1 MLARI
6 ARFEIGYQLRSP
18 LFFIAFA
25 LFFLLAFG
33 SVTSENIQIG
43 AGGNVHV
50 NAPFAILQTVGLLN
64 VFGLFVVTAFAANVV
79 IRDDETGFAPLVRS
93 TRVTKFDYLV
103 GRFTGAVLV
112 AFGVTLSVPL
122 AMLVGSL
129 MPWIDPEKLG
139 PIAIGHYLYA
149 AFFFGL
155 PTVLALASGFFA
167 LATVTRSMMWT
178 FIGVVVFLVLFVV
191 TRVMLRDPAWDTVS
205 AWTDPFGMSALNQ
218 VTKYWTATERNTQL
232 PPLDGLLLHNRLLWL
247 GVGLALFALA
257 YALFRFEVRGARA
270 QAGALRKGKPAK
282 ADPAPAPRQLAR
294 PRLGGSASAK
304 QFLALARFD
313 MGFVLRSPAFI
324 VLLFLGLFNAVGALT
339 GIVEDRGV
347 YYLPV
352 TRAVIEELEGGF
364 NLFPIL
370 IAIFYGGELVW
381 RDRERRMHEIVD
393 ASAAPDWAFMLPKVL
408 AVGGVMLATYGAA
421 VLGAMA
427 FQTWHGYT
435 RFELG
440 LYLLGFVLP
449 GIVTAWLLG
458 VLSVFVQALVPHKF
472 IGWAVMLV
480 WLVGSFVLG
489 SLGFE
494 LDVYNYASVPPVPL
508 SDMNG
513 LGHFWIGR
521 AWTQAYWCAFAVM
534 LLVLAH
540 LLWRRG
546 GDAALRPRMAR
557 LPRRLRGG
565 AGVLLGTAT
574 LAWLGL
580 GAWVVYNT
588 TVLNEHASRDEIE
601 ARSAQAEKALLAFE
615 GLAQPTIRHVEL
627 EVALHPQALRAETRG
642 HYLIENRSGQPLQ
655 AVHVR
660 WNTDLLKQ
668 DIRLEGA
675 TVEKE
680 WPEFGYR
687 IYRLAVPMQPGE
699 GRRLDFSTVI
709 GQRGFV
715 NGRQQTAVVGNGSF
729 LNNFDIAPLIG
740 MGRDSLLQDRAKRRK
755 HGLPPELR
763 PAKLEDES
771 ARAHHYLRHDSDWV
785 TAQIT
790 LSTDADQTPVAPGTT
805 VSDTTAS
812 GRRTVVTRT
821 EAPIQNFFSL
831 QSARYAVRRDAWK
844 GPDGR
849 AVELAVYHHPSHDTN
864 VTRMLD
870 AMKVSLEVF
879 SERFSPFQFRQARI
893 LEFPAYASFA
903 QSFANTVPYS
913 EAIGFVQN
921 FKDEDADEK
930 IDLVTYVTAHEI
942 AHQWWAHQVIGADKQ
957 GMTLLS
963 ESFSQ
968 YGALLV
974 MEKLYGKAQ
983 LRKFLKYE
991 LDVYLR
997 SRGREILEELPL
1009 NRVENQGYIH
1019 YNKGALAMW
1028 ALKEHVGEA
1037 VVNRALQR
1045 LIKEFAFK
1053 PAPYPSSTD
1062 FLRLLRQEAGPAHED
1077 FISDLFEKIT
1087 LYDLKAVEARSVKR
1101 PDGRFDVSFTLEA
1114 KKFHADGKGV
1124 ETEAPLAET
1133 FEIGAFTAEPGK
1145 KGYRAD
1151 AVIAVERRA
1160 LVSGRQEI
1168 RLVLDREPV
1177 FLGVDPFNGRI
1188 DRNSNDNLVKV
1199 EVGGKGAAP

>member
-1 MLARI
+1 MLSRI
-6 ARFEIGYQLRSP
+6 ARFELSYQLRSP

-25 LFFLLAFG
+25 LFFLFAFG

-50 NAPFAILQTVGLLN
+50 NAPYAILQTVGVLN
-64 VFGLFVVTAFAANVV
+64 VFALFVVTAFVANVV

-93 TRVTKFDYLV
+93 TRVTKFAYLV
-103 GRFTGAVLV
+103 GRFAGAVLV
-112 AFGVTLSVPL
+112 ALGVMLSVPL
-122 AMLVGSL
+122 AMLVGSF

-139 PIAIGHYLYA
+139 PTFVGHYLFAYVV
-149 AFFFGL
+149 FGL
-155 PTVLALASGFFA
+155 PTLLALGAGFFA
-167 LATVTRSMMWT
+167 LATATRSMMWT
-178 FIGVVVFLVLFVV
+178 FIGVVVFLILFVV
-191 TRVMLRDPAWDTVS
+191 SRVMLRDPAWDTVS

-218 VTKYWTATERNTQL
+218 ATKYWTPAERNTRL
-232 PPLDGLLLHNRLLWL
+232 PPLEGLLLYNRLLWL
-247 GVGLALFALA
+247 AVGMALFALA
-257 YALFRFEVRGARA
+257 YGVFRFEVSGSSVM
-270 QAGALRKGKPAK
+270 AGK
-282 ADPAPAPRQLAR
+282 ASAGQGGVAEAVPAPHPLAR
-294 PRLGGSASAK
+294 PRSGGGAFAV
-304 QFLALARFD
+304 QFLALVRFD
-313 MGFVLRSPAFI
+313 MRFVLRSPAFI
-324 VLLFLGLFNAVGALT
+324 VLLFLGLFNAVGALS
-339 GIVEDRGV
+339 GIVSDRGV
-347 YYLPV
+347 DYLPV
-352 TRAVIEELEGGF
+352 TRAVINAMEGGF

-393 ASAAPDWAFMLPKVL
+393 ASAAPDWAFMLPKAL
-408 AVGGVMLATYGAA
+408 AVSGVLLATYGAA

-427 FQTWHGYT
+427 FQAFHGYM

-440 LYLLGFVLP
+440 LYLLGFLLP
-449 GIVTAWLLG
+449 GFFTAALLG

-472 IGWAVMLV
+472 VGWAVMLV
-480 WLVGSFVLG
+480 WLVASFVLG

-494 LDVYNYASVPPVPL
+494 LNVYNYGAVPAVPL

-513 LGHFWIGR
+513 LGHFWLGR
-521 AWTQAYWCAFAVM
+521 AWTQAYWAACAAV

-546 GDAALRPRMAR
+546 GDTRLRPRLAR
-557 LPRRLRGG
+557 LPLRLRGG
-565 AGVLLGTAT
+565 AGVLLGTAA
-574 LAWLGL
+574 LAWVGL
-580 GAWVVYNT
+580 GGWVLYNT
-588 TVLNEHASRDEIE
+588 TVLNRHLNSDEVE
-601 ARSAQAEKALLAFE
+601 ALSADAEKTLLSFE
-615 GLAQPTIRHVEL
+615 RLPQPTIGHVEL
-627 EVALHPQALRAETRG
+627 EVSLYPQALRADTRG
-642 HYLIENRSGQPLQ
+642 HYLLENRSGQPLQ

-660 WNTDLLKQ
+660 WNADLLKA
-668 DIRLEGA
+668 DIRLQGA
-675 TVEKE
+675 ALDQE
-680 WPEFGYR
+680 WPKFGYR
-687 IYRLAVPMQPGE
+687 IYRLDQPMQPGE
-699 GRRLDFSTVI
+699 KRRLDFTTVF

-715 NGRQQTAVVGNGSF
+715 NGRPQTGVVANGSF

-740 MGRDSLLQDRAKRRK
+740 MGREGLLQDRAKRRK

-763 PAKLEDES
+763 PAKLEDEG
-771 ARAHHYLRHDSDWV
+771 ARRHHYLRHDSDWV

-805 VSDTTAS
+805 VSDSTAG

-831 QSARYAVRRDAWK
+831 QSARYEVRRDTWK
-844 GPDGR
+844 NAQGQ
-849 AVELAVYHHPSHDTN
+849 AVELAVYHHGPHDTN
-864 VTRMLD
+864 VQRMLD
-870 AMKVSLEVF
+870 AMKVSLAVF
-879 SERFSPFQFRQARI
+879 SERFSPYQFRQARI

-963 ESFSQ
+963 ESFAQ

-991 LDVYLR
+991 LDAYLR

-1045 LIKEFAFK
+1045 LITEFAFK
-1053 PAPYPSSTD
+1053 PAPYPSSAD
-1062 FLRLLRQEAGPAHED
+1062 FLRLLREQAGPAHEG

-1087 LYDLKAVEARSVKR
+1087 LYDLKAVQARSVKR
-1101 PDGRFDVSFTLEA
+1101 ADGRFDVSFTVEA

-1124 ETEAPLAET
+1124 ETEAPLSES

-1151 AVIAVERRA
+1151 AVIALERRT
-1160 LVSGRQEI
+1160 LVSGRQDI
-1168 RLVLDREPV
+1168 RLVLDKEPS
-1177 FLGVDPFNGRI
+1177 FMGVDPFNGRI

-1199 EVGGKGAAP
+1199 GAGAP

>member
-18 LFFIAFA
+18 LFAIAFA
-25 LFFLLAFG
+25 LFFLFAFG

-50 NAPFAILQTVGLLN
+50 NAPYAILQTVGLLN
-64 VFGLFVVTAFAANVV
+64 VFGLFVVTAFVANVV

-112 AFGVTLSVPL
+112 AFAVTLSVPL
-122 AMLVGSL
+122 ALLVGSL

-139 PIAIGHYLYA
+139 PIAIGHYLWA

-155 PTVLALASGFFA
+155 PTVLALSAGFFA
-167 LATVTRSMMWT
+167 LATATRSMMWT
-178 FIGVVVFLVLFVV
+178 FLGVVVFLVLFVI

-247 GVGLALFALA
+247 GVGVALFAFA
-257 YALFRFEVRGARA
+257 YALFRFEVRGSRA
-270 QAGALRKGKPAK
+270 QTSASRKGRPAK
-282 ADPAPAPRQLAR
+282 ADPAPAPRELAR
-294 PRLGGSASAK
+294 PRLGGSASVK

-324 VLLFLGLFNAVGALT
+324 VLLFLGLFNAVGALS
-339 GIVEDRGV
+339 GIVSDRGV
-347 YYLPV
+347 DYLPV
-352 TRAVIEELEGGF
+352 TRAVINALEGGF

-381 RDRERRMHEIVD
+381 RDRERRMHEIID

-408 AVGGVMLATYGAA
+408 AVGGVMLATYAAA

-427 FQTWHGYT
+427 FQTWHGYFH
-435 RFELG
+435 FELD
-440 LYLLGFVLP
+440 LYLLGFLLP
-449 GIVTAWLLG
+449 GLVTAWLLG
-458 VLSVFVQALVPHKF
+458 VLAVFVQALVPHKF
-472 IGWAVMLV
+472 IGWALMLV
-480 WLVGSFVLG
+480 WLVASFVLG

-513 LGHFWIGR
+513 LGHFWAGR
-521 AWTQAYWCAFAVM
+521 AWTQAYWCAFAVI

-546 GDAALRPRMAR
+546 GDTALRPRLAR
-557 LPRRLRGG
+557 LPARLRGG

-574 LAWLGL
+574 VAWLGL
-580 GAWVVYNT
+580 GGWVLYNT
-588 TVLNEHASRDEIE
+588 TVLNEHLSRDERE
-601 ARSAQAEKALLAFE
+601 ALSAEAEKTLLPFE
-615 GLAQPTIRHVEL
+615 TLAQPTILHVEL
-627 EVALHPQALRAETRG
+627 EVALHPRALRADTRG
-642 HYLIENRSGQPLQ
+642 HYLIENRSGKPLQ

-660 WNTDLLKQ
+660 WNTDLLKEE
-668 DIRLEGA
+668 IKLEGA
-675 TVEKE
+675 SVEKE
-680 WPEFGYR
+680 WPKFGYR
-687 IYRLAVPMQPGE
+687 IYRLATAMQPGE
-699 GRRLDFSTVI
+699 KRRLDFSTVI

-729 LNNFDIAPLIG
+729 LNNFDIAPMIG

-755 HGLPPELR
+755 YGLPPELR

-771 ARAHHYLRHDSDWV
+771 ARAHHYLRRDSDWV

-790 LSTDADQTPVAPGTT
+790 LSTDADQTPVAPGTS
-805 VSDTTAS
+805 VSDTTAA
-812 GRRTVVTRT
+812 GRRTLVTRT
-821 EAPIQNFFSL
+821 EAPIQHFFSL
-831 QSARYAVRRDAWK
+831 QSARYAVARDRWTPPGGA
-844 GPDGR
+844 P
-849 AVELAVYHHPSHDTN
+849 VELAVYHHPAHDMN
-864 VTRMLD
+864 VKRMLD

-879 SERFSPFQFRQARI
+879 GERFSPFQFRQARI
-893 LEFPAYASFA
+893 LEFPAYAGFA

-913 EAIGFVQN
+913 ESIGFVQN
-921 FKDEDADEK
+921 FKEDQADEK

-968 YGALLV
+968 YAALLV

-991 LDVYLR
+991 LDAYLS
-997 SRGREILEELPL
+997 SRGREVLEELPL

-1037 VVNRALQR
+1037 AVNRALQR
-1045 LIKEFAFK
+1045 LIAEFAFK

-1062 FLRLLRQEAGPAHED
+1062 FLRLLREEAGPAHEG

-1101 PDGRFDVSFTLEA
+1101 PDGRFDVTLTLEA
-1114 KKFHADGKGV
+1114 RKFHADGKGV
-1124 ETEAPLAET
+1124 ETEAPLAEA
-1133 FEIGAFTAEPGK
+1133 FEIGAFTVEPGK
-1145 KGYRAD
+1145 KGYRTES
-1151 AVIAVERRA
+1151 VVAVERRS
-1160 LVSGRQEI
+1160 LVSGRQEV
-1168 RLVLDREPV
+1168 RLVTDREPAFV
-1177 FLGVDPFNGRI
+1177 GVDPFNGRI

-1199 EVGGKGAAP
+1199 GAGAP

>member
-1 MLARI
+1 MLSRI
-6 ARFEIGYQLRSP
+6 ARFELSYQLRSP
-18 LFFIAFA
+18 LFVVAFA
-25 LFFLLAFG
+25 LFFLFAFG

-50 NAPFAILQTVGLLN
+50 NAPYAILQTVGVLN
-64 VFGLFVVTAFAANVV
+64 IFALFVVTAFVANVV

-103 GRFTGAVLV
+103 GRFAGAMLV
-112 AFGVTLSVPL
+112 AFGVMLSVPL
-122 AMLVGSL
+122 AMLVGSF

-139 PIAIGHYLYA
+139 PTALRSYLFAYGV
-149 AFFFGL
+149 FGL
-155 PTVLALASGFFA
+155 PTLLALGAGFFA
-167 LATVTRSMMWT
+167 LATATRSMMWT
-178 FIGVVVFLVLFVV
+178 FIGVVVFLILFVV
-191 TRVMLRDPAWDTVS
+191 SRVMLRDPAWDAVS

-218 VTKYWTATERNTQL
+218 ATKYWTAAERNTRL
-232 PPLDGLLLHNRLLWL
+232 PPLEGLLLYNRLLWL
-247 GVGLALFALA
+247 AVGMALFALA
-257 YALFRFEVRGARA
+257 YAVFRFEVSGSRLKAR
-270 QAGALRKGKPAK
+270 QAGSAKGA
-282 ADPAPAPRQLAR
+282 AAEAAPAPHPLAR
-294 PRLGGSASAK
+294 PRSGGGVWVV
-304 QFLALARFD
+304 QFLALVRFD
-313 MGFVLRSPAFI
+313 MGYVLRSPAFV
-324 VLLFLGLFNAVGALT
+324 VLLFLGLFNAVGGLM
-339 GIVEDRGV
+339 GVVEDRGV
-347 YYLPV
+347 DYLPV
-352 TRAVIEELEGGF
+352 TRAVVNALEGGF
-364 NLFPIL
+364 TLFPIL

-408 AVGGVMLATYGAA
+408 AVCGVLLATYGAA

-427 FQTWHGYT
+427 FQAAHGYLL
-435 RFELG
+435 FEPG
-440 LYLLGFVLP
+440 LYLLGFLLP
-449 GIVTAWLLG
+449 GFIAAALLG

-472 IGWAVMLV
+472 VGWAVMLV
-480 WLVGSFVLG
+480 WLVASFVLG

-494 LDVYNYASVPPVPL
+494 LNVYNYGAVPAVPL

-513 LGHFWIGR
+513 LGHFWWGR
-521 AWTQAYWCAFAVM
+521 AWTQAYWAAFAAV

-546 GDAALRPRMAR
+546 GDTRLRPRMAR
-557 LPRRLRGG
+557 LPRRLRGA

-574 LAWLGL
+574 VAWAGL
-580 GAWVVYNT
+580 GGWVLYNT
-588 TVLNEHASRDEIE
+588 TVLNQHLNSDERE
-601 ARSAQAEKALLAFE
+601 ALSADAEKTLLAFE
-615 GLAQPTIRHVEL
+615 TLPQPTISHVEL
-627 EVALHPQALRAETRG
+627 EVALHPQALRADTRG
-642 HYLIENRSGQPLQ
+642 HYLLENRTSQPLQ

-660 WNTDLLKQ
+660 WNADLLKA
-668 DIRLEGA
+668 DIRMEGA
-675 TVEKE
+675 ALDKE
-680 WPEFGYR
+680 WPKFGYR
-687 IYRLAVPMQPGE
+687 IYRLAQPMQPGQK
-699 GRRLDFSTVI
+699 RRLDFTTQY

-715 NGRQQTAVVGNGSF
+715 NGRGQTSVVGNGSF

-740 MGRDSLLQDRAKRRK
+740 MGREGLLQDRAKRRK

-763 PAKLEDES
+763 PAKLEDEL
-771 ARAHHYLRHDSDWV
+771 ARRHHYLRHDSDWV

-805 VSDTTAS
+805 VSDTTAG

-831 QSARYAVRRDAWK
+831 QSARYAVQRDTWK
-844 GPDGR
+844 RPDGR
-849 AVELAVYHHPSHDTN
+849 AVELAVYHHAPHDTN
-864 VTRMLD
+864 VRRMLE

-879 SERFSPFQFRQARI
+879 SQRFSPYQFDQARI

-921 FKDEDADEK
+921 FKEQDADEK
-930 IDLVTYVTAHEI
+930 IDLVTYVTAHEM

-963 ESFSQ
+963 EAFSQ

-974 MEKLYGKAQ
+974 MEQLYGKAQ

-991 LDVYLR
+991 LDGYLR

-1019 YNKGALAMW
+1019 YHKGALAMW
-1028 ALKEHVGEA
+1028 ALKEEVGEA

-1045 LIKEFAFK
+1045 LIEEFAFK

-1062 FLRLLRQEAGPAHED
+1062 FLRLLRQEAGPAHEG

-1087 LYDLKAVEARSVKR
+1087 LYDLKAVDARSVKR

-1124 ETEAPLAET
+1124 ETEAPLSET
-1133 FEIGAFTAEPGK
+1133 FVIGAFTAEPGK
-1145 KGYRAD
+1145 KGYSAD
-1151 AVIAVERRA
+1151 AVVALERRT
-1160 LVSGRQEI
+1160 LVSGRQDI
-1168 RLVLDREPV
+1168 RMVLDKEPR
-1177 FLGVDPFNGRI
+1177 FIGVDPFNGRI

-1199 EVGGKGAAP
+1199 GDAAR